1 MELFGVS
8 WRSVI
13 VVTVRKLGALPVL
26 KLNMKKA
33 VLFTSVIVLLTT
45 TGCLSSGR
53 SGRWGVPADA
63 TVAPPV
69 VAMAAS
75 EVIVVRPDGNM
86 GALENILP

>member
-1 MELFGVS
+1 MS

-13 VVTVRKLGALPVL
+13 VVTVRELGALPVL

-33 VLFTSVIVLLTT
+33 VLFASVIALLTT
-45 TGCLSSGR
+45 AGCLSSGH

-63 TVAPPV
+63 TVAHPV